1 MQGIWRK
8 YDGFRKHP
16 TRHVRV
22 AVAFRPLRFGA
33 FATWSD
39 VADGIGHTYV
49 ETDSMQSWITK

>member
-33 FATWSD
+33 FATLSD